1 MNVTHITTHS
11 VSEAWSKA
19 NEIFPTDYEIDSR
32 ASKNAGYDIWWST
45 RPGCAAWISDL
56 CTRLEVNLPNGD
68 TVEIWIEDE
77 DETTETETETET
89 EAQETEETTETVSAE
104 QAAEWTAATK
114 TAEGMT
120 LEALFVPEVC
130 QRVTLCIDGDYGS
143 EDEKRIYEAIES
155 GHPSILFDLLTR
167 YAETHGIKWGGIWG
181 CEARHYDHGK
191 TGRGHY
197 IVSGYISGRIG
208 EEIDF
213 CANCADILRESA
225 EAHRVTSGE

>member
-11 VSEAWSKA
+11 IREAWSKA
-19 NEIFPTDYEIDSR
+19 DEIFPTDYMHDSDR
-32 ASKNAGYDIWWST
+32 TRRAGYDIYFST

-56 CTRLEVNLPNGD
+56 GNRLEVNMENGD
-68 TVEIWIEDE
+68 TVEIWIEDD
-77 DETTETETETET
+77 DETTETETTE
-89 EAQETEETTETVSAE
+89 EARETEETTGDSTEIVSAE

-114 TAEGMT
+114 IAESMT
-120 LEALFVPEVC
+120 IEALFVPEVC
-130 QRVTLCIDGDYGS
+130 QRATICIDGDYGS
-143 EDEKRIYEAIES
+143 DGEKAIYQAIKS

-213 CANCADILRESA
+213 CANCADILRQAA
-225 EAHRVTSGE
+225 ENHKNR

>member
-11 VSEAWSKA
+11 ISEAWSKA

-77 DETTETETETET
+77 DETTETETE
-89 EAQETEETTETVSAE
+89 AQETEDSTETISAE
-104 QAAEWTAATK
+104 TAAEWTAATK

-120 LEALFVPEVC
+120 LEAIYTPEVC
-130 QRVTLCIDGDYGS
+130 QRVTLCIDGNHGS
-143 EDEKRIYEAIES
+143 EDEKRIYEAIKS

-197 IVSGYISGRIG
+197 IVTGYISGRIG
-208 EEIDF
+208 EEISF
-213 CANCADILRESA
+213 CANCADILRQAA
-225 EAHRVTSGE
+225 EEHKERSGE